1 MVARRK
7 GLYETSDFWR
17 GVVEQL
23 PYAVYV
29 GDLQNQCLVYT
40 NQPSC
45 EEKFLQSNHTLPFRL
60 WFELFSQDEIF
71 LLKKDLEQIHKL
83 EPQQRIERI
92 YKMRCHDGEWGY
104 YHHCMIAL
112 QVDPGFQQNT
122 KPVNEKGCY
131 FLGVVCEVSDA
142 FYQGRELR
150 DSEERYRLLANNSS
164 DLIWSTDCDLNVTYL
179 SPAVQDLT
187 GYTFGELLFSK
198 EPKIFSSHTNR
209 IIRRI
214 LKEEFFL
221 DELKNNDVYGL
232 PNYVRIEQPMFHKNG
247 ERLDAEIQL
256 SLLFNDAGRV
266 TGTLGVARDISARKK
281 IDREMRLAATVFDSC
296 REGVFI
302 VDDQGIVIRA
312 NQSFYRYTDT
322 NEKEVIGKQFHI
334 FWDAPQP
341 AEFLESIK
349 RSIAEHETWRNEC
362 NYLCR
367 KLKKPCL
374 LSFSASTDEAGRVSH
389 YVGIFLDISEKK
401 QDELRI
407 ERLAY
412 YDALT
417 QVANRSLF
425 NDRLAKAIQQAE
437 RRQQSVAVLF
447 LDLDH
452 FKPVNDSLGHS
463 AGDALLQGVARRLQ
477 YCIREKDTVARMG
490 GDEFAIILAR
500 LDEGEAAEHVVLR
513 TANRIISQFVSPFLI
528 EGREVY
534 TSTSV
539 GIAVY
544 PRDGQ
549 ISEELL
555 RNADMA
561 MYSAKQSGRNNYQ
574 FYDAT
579 MNVKA
584 MERLFIENAL
594 RRALLNDEFLFH
606 IQPLY
611 RVSDGSV
618 TGVELLLRWQHPQ
631 FGLLE
636 PQQFIDI
643 AEETDLIIPIGE
655 WVFEH
660 ACKTIASWTA
670 KGILPGTVAVN
681 VSPSQFKRRNF
692 TEWALSQVEKYR
704 IDPACIVMEI
714 TEGALMEDV
723 EHSLEVLSALKAAGI
738 HIAVDDFGTGYSSLS
753 YLRRFPID
761 ILKIDR
767 EFVRDILELPDELPL
782 IHGVISIAKSLRL
795 KVVAEGVETSEQYQ
809 FLVEHGCDIVQGYYF
824 SKPVSEPKF
833 VEKLAALVDAQGPS

>member
-1 MVARRK
+1 MVARQN

-29 GDLQNQCLVYT
+29 GDLNSQCLVYT
-40 NQPSC
+40 NQSSYQ
-45 EEKFLQSNHTLPFRL
+45 EKLLQFSQTLPFRQ
-60 WFELFSQDEIF
+60 WFELFAQDEIF
-71 LLKKDLEQIHKL
+71 LLKKDLEQVFQL
-83 EPQQRIERI
+83 EEAQSIERI
-92 YKMRCHDGEWGY
+92 YKMRCHDDEWGY
-104 YHHCMIAL
+104 YHHRIIAL
-112 QVDPGFQQNT
+112 DVDAVFQHNVTHTNT
-122 KPVNEKGCY
+122 EHGRC
-131 FLGVVCEVSDA
+131 FLGVVREVSDA

-150 DSEERYRLLANNSS
+150 DSEDRYRLLANNSS
-164 DLIWSTDCDLNVTYL
+164 DLIWSTDCDLNITYI
-179 SPAVQDLT
+179 SPAVEELT
-187 GYTFGELLFSK
+187 GYSYGELLFSQK
-198 EPKIFSSHTNR
+198 PRIFSSSTNR
-209 IIRRI
+209 TIRRI

-221 DELKNNDVYGL
+221 DEMRNKDVCGL
-232 PNYVRIEQPMFHKNG
+232 PNYVRIEQPMYHKNG
-247 ERLDAEIQL
+247 QRLDVEIQL

-266 TGTLGVARDISARKK
+266 TGTLGVARDISERKQA
-281 IDREMRLAATVFDSC
+281 DREMRLAATVFDSC

-302 VDDQGIVIRA
+302 MDHQGVVIRA
-312 NQSFYRYTDT
+312 NAAFYRYTDT
-322 NEKEVIGKQFHI
+322 TESQVIGEQFHV
-334 FWDAPQP
+334 FWDVPEPQG
-341 AEFLESIK
+341 FLATIELSINEQH
-349 RSIAEHETWRNEC
+349 IWRNEC
-362 NYLCR
+362 NYLSN

-374 LSFSASTDEAGRVSH
+374 LSFSASTDESGEVSH

-407 ERLAY
+407 QRLAY

-425 NDRLAKAIQQAE
+425 NDRLMSAIQQAE
-437 RRQQSVAVLF
+437 HRKESVAVLF

-463 AGDALLQGVARRLQ
+463 AGDTLLQGVARRLQ
-477 YCIREKDTVARMG
+477 YCIREEDTVARMG
-490 GDEFAIILAR
+490 GDEFAIILSH
-500 LDEGEAAEHVVLR
+500 LGQGKAAERVVLR

-534 TSTSV
+534 TSASV

-544 PRDGQ
+544 PRDGL

-574 FYDAT
+574 FYDAA

-594 RRALLNDEFLFH
+594 RRALLNNEFLFH
-606 IQPLY
+606 VQPLY
-611 RVSDGSV
+611 RVTDRSIS
-618 TGVELLLRWQHPQ
+618 GVELLLRWQHPQ

-636 PQQFIDI
+636 PQQFIDL

-660 ACKTIASWTA
+660 ACKTIAGWQA
-670 KGILPGTVAVN
+670 KGLLPGTVAVN

-692 TEWALSQVEKYR
+692 VEWALHQVEKYQV
-704 IDPACIVMEI
+704 DPGRIVMEI

-723 EHSLEVLSALKAAGI
+723 EHSLAVLSELKAAGI

-767 EFVRDILELPDELPL
+767 EFVRDILEQPDELPL
-782 IHGVISIAKSLRL
+782 IHGVIGIAKSLRL
-795 KVVAEGVETSEQYQ
+795 KVVAEGVETREQYA
-809 FLVEHGCDIVQGYYF
+809 FLAEHGCDIVQGFYF
-824 SKPVSEPKF
+824 SKPASMTDI
-833 VEKLAALVDAQGPS
+833 EKLLDAQAK